1 MTTHSAPTSRARPRP
16 EHAGAGSNWS
26 RMRIWAMAHTSIDF
40 FQGAVPAAIPYFVL
54 NRHYSYL
61 QASGLSLAA
70 TLGAAVPQPFFG
82 VFVDRRDR
90 PWQVHSGIVLAAAAT
105 AGAGIVHLY
114 ALTWLLLLI
123 CGVGVAMFHPAA
135 GRLARRSA
143 GNSAAAMSIFAT
155 GGNLG
160 FVLAPVLLTPVLAG
174 VGLWGLA
181 WFTLPAWLVAAI
193 TWRGARRLAVIHAGA
208 VIEHHGRDHWRP
220 FMWLTFVEVCRSIM
234 FFGASTFIELYWI
247 RDLHA
252 GKALAGAAL
261 GCLLGGGVIGTMI
274 GGRIADRVGM
284 VRTTQAGALS
294 CLPAMVLLRACQ
306 QPELGLL
313 CALVAGLALRIPFSV
328 LIKLGQ
334 DYLPNRPGTASA
346 VTLGLAV
353 SAGGISAPIFGAL
366 ADVDGPAVVLTLLC
380 FVPVLTFLLGLRLR
394 EPRMLAAASGELAET
409 AL

>member
-1 MTTHSAPTSRARPRP
+1 M
-16 EHAGAGSNWS
+16 W
-26 RMRIWAMAHTSIDF
+26 IWALAHTAIDF

-54 NRHYSYL
+54 DRHYSYL

-70 TLGAAVPQPFFG
+70 TLGAAIPQPLFG

-90 PWQVHSGIVLAAAAT
+90 PWQVYMGIALASAAA
-105 AGAGIVHLY
+105 AGAGIAHIY
-114 ALTWLLLLI
+114 ALTWALLLL
-123 CGVGVAMFHPAA
+123 CGIGVAMFHPAA

-160 FVLAPVLLTPVLAG
+160 FVLAPVLLTPVLAA

-181 WFTLPAWLVAAI
+181 WFVLPAWLVAAI
-193 TWRGARRLAVIHAGA
+193 TRRGAHRLATTRTGPAP
-208 VIEHHGRDHWRP
+208 EHHGRDHWRP
-220 FMWLTFVEVCRSIM
+220 FMCLAAVEICRSVM
-234 FFGASTFIELYWI
+234 FFAASTFIELYWL

-252 GKALAGAAL
+252 GKALAAAAL
-261 GCLLGGGVIGTMI
+261 GCLLGGGVIGTML

-284 VRTTQAGALS
+284 VRTTQVGALL

-313 CALVAGLALRIPFSV
+313 CAFVAGLALRVPFSV

-334 DYLPNRPGTASA
+334 DYLPNRLGTASA

-353 SAGGISAPIFGAL
+353 SAGGVSAPIFGAL
-366 ADVDGPAVVLTLLC
+366 ADARGPAAVLTVLC
-380 FVPVLTFLLGLRLR
+380 FVPIVTFLVGMRLI
-394 EPRMLAAASGELAET
+394 EPAELVEPADSGQGVEPAF
-409 AL
+409 

>member
-1 MTTHSAPTSRARPRP
+1 MRVAITTPEAATPTA
-16 EHAGAGSNWS
+16 AGSNWS
-26 RMRIWAMAHTSIDF
+26 QMRVWALAHTAIDF

-54 NRHYSYL
+54 DRHYSYL

-70 TLGAAVPQPFFG
+70 TLGAAVPQPLFG
-82 VFVDRRDR
+82 LLVDRRDR
-90 PWQVHSGIVLAAAAT
+90 PWQVYSGIGLAAAAT
-105 AGAGIVHLY
+105 AGAGAAHVY
-114 ALTWLLLLI
+114 ALTWVLLLL
-123 CGVGVAMFHPAA
+123 CGFGVAMFHPAA

-181 WFTLPAWLVAAI
+181 WFVVPAWLIAAV
-193 TWRGARRLAVIHAGA
+193 TWRGARRLAVIHPPAQA
-208 VIEHHGRDHWRP
+208 AHRGRDHWRP
-220 FMWLTFVEVCRSIM
+220 FMWLASVEVCRSVM

-247 RDLHA
+247 RDLHSST
-252 GKALAGAAL
+252 ALAGTAL

-284 VRTTQAGALS
+284 VRTTQVGALA

-306 QPELGLL
+306 QPELALM
-313 CALVAGLALRIPFSV
+313 CALIAGLALRVPFSV
-328 LIKLGQ
+328 LVKLGQ

-353 SAGGISAPIFGAL
+353 SAGGVSAPIFGAL
-366 ADVDGPAVVLTLLC
+366 ADAHGPAVVLSVLC
-380 FVPVLTFLLGLRLR
+380 GVPVLTYLAGVRLV
-394 EPRMLAAASGELAET
+394 EPSALAASAEIGEPSL
-409 AL
+409 

>member
-1 MTTHSAPTSRARPRP
+1 
-16 EHAGAGSNWS
+16 
-26 RMRIWAMAHTSIDF
+26 MRTWALAHTAIDF

-54 NRHYSYL
+54 ERHCSYL

-70 TLGAAVPQPFFG
+70 TLGAAIPQPLFG

-90 PWQVHSGIVLAAAAT
+90 PWQVYSGIALAASAA
-105 AGAGIVHLY
+105 AGAGIAHPYV
-114 ALTWLLLLI
+114 LTWVLLLI
-123 CGVGVAMFHPAA
+123 CGLGVAMFHPAA

-143 GNSAAAMSIFAT
+143 GDSAAAMSIFAT

-174 VGLWGLA
+174 VGLWGMA
-181 WFTLPAWLVAAI
+181 WFVVPAWLVALLV
-193 TWRGARRLAVIHAGA
+193 WRGARRLAISPGGGA
-208 VIEHHGRDHWRP
+208 AASHGSDQWRP
-220 FMWLTFVEVCRSIM
+220 FLCLAAVEICRSVM
-234 FFGASTFIELYWI
+234 FFGASTFIELHWI
-247 RDLHA
+247 RDLHT

-284 VRTTQAGALS
+284 VRTTQVGALC
-294 CLPAMVLLRACQ
+294 CLPAMVLLRLCQ

-313 CALVAGLALRIPFSV
+313 CALIAGLALRVPFSV

-334 DYLPNRPGTASA
+334 DYLPRRPGTASA

-353 SAGGISAPIFGAL
+353 SAGGVSAPIFGAL
-366 ADVDGPAVVLTLLC
+366 ADAHGPALVLTVLC
-380 FVPVLTFLLGLRLR
+380 FVPVLTYLVGLRLV
-394 EPRMLAAASGELAET
+394 EPRTLADSI
-409 AL
+409 ALGQPSL

>member
-1 MTTHSAPTSRARPRP
+1 
-16 EHAGAGSNWS
+16 
-26 RMRIWAMAHTSIDF
+26 MAHTAIDF

-70 TLGAAVPQPFFG
+70 TLGAAIPQPLFG
-82 VFVDRRDR
+82 IFVDRRDR
-90 PWQVHSGIVLAAAAT
+90 AWQVPCGIALAAAAA
-105 AGAGIVHLY
+105 AGAGVAVSY
-114 ALTWLLLLI
+114 ALTWILLLV
-123 CGVGVAMFHPAA
+123 CGIGVAMFHPAA

-143 GNSAAAMSIFAT
+143 GESAAAMSIFAT
-155 GGNLG
+155 GGNVG

-181 WFTLPAWLVAAI
+181 WFAPPAWMVAAI
-193 TWRGARRLAVIHAGA
+193 TWRGARRLSVTQASRAA
-208 VIEHHGRDHWRP
+208 EHRGRDHWRP
-220 FMWLTFVEVCRSIM
+220 FLSLVAVEVCRSVM

-252 GKALAGAAL
+252 GRALAGAAL
-261 GCLLGGGVIGTMI
+261 GCLLGGGVAGTML

-284 VRTTQAGALS
+284 VRTTQVGAIL

-306 QPELGLL
+306 QPELGLA
-313 CALVAGLALRIPFSV
+313 CALIAGLALRVPFSV

-366 ADVDGPAVVLTLLC
+366 ADAQGPAAVLTVLC
-380 FVPVLTFLLGLRLR
+380 LIPVVTFVVGMRLV
-394 EPRMLAAASGELAET
+394 EPGALAASAEVAQA

>member
-1 MTTHSAPTSRARPRP
+1 MTTQPALTPPLEP
-16 EHAGAGSNWS
+16 GPAGAGTGSDWS
-26 RMRIWAMAHTSIDF
+26 HMRIWALAHTAIDF

-54 NRHYSYL
+54 DRHYSYL

-70 TLGAAVPQPFFG
+70 TLGAAIPQPLFG

-90 PWQVHSGIVLAAAAT
+90 PWQVYSGISLAAAA
-105 AGAGIVHLY
+105 AAAAGIAHAY
-114 ALTWLLLLI
+114 ALTWGLLLL
-123 CGVGVAMFHPAA
+123 CGIGVAMFHPAA

-181 WFTLPAWLVAAI
+181 WFVMPAWLVALV
-193 TWRGARRLAVIHAGA
+193 TWRGARRVTKIHASSGA
-208 VIEHHGRDHWRP
+208 EHHGRDHWRP
-220 FMWLTFVEVCRSIM
+220 FMHLAAVEICRSVM

-252 GKALAGAAL
+252 GKPLAGAAL
-261 GCLLGGGVIGTMI
+261 GCLLGGGVIGTML
-274 GGRIADRVGM
+274 GGRIADRLGM
-284 VRTTQAGALS
+284 VRTTQVGALL

-306 QPELGLL
+306 QPELGLV
-313 CALVAGLALRIPFSV
+313 CALIAGLALRVPFSV

-353 SAGGISAPIFGAL
+353 SAGGISAPVFGAL
-366 ADVDGPAVVLTLLC
+366 ADARGPATVLTLLC
-380 FVPVLTFLLGLRLR
+380 LVPILTFLVGVRLV
-394 EPRMLAAASGELAET
+394 EPAELVEPPTVASG
-409 AL
+409 

>member
-1 MTTHSAPTSRARPRP
+1 M
-16 EHAGAGSNWS
+16 
-26 RMRIWAMAHTSIDF
+26 RMWALAHTAIDF

-54 NRHYSYL
+54 DRHYSYL

-70 TLGAAVPQPFFG
+70 TLGAAVPQPLFG

-90 PWQVHSGIVLAAAAT
+90 PWQVCCGIALAAVAA
-105 AGAGIVHLY
+105 AGAGVAHVY
-114 ALTWLLLLI
+114 ALTWILLLI
-123 CGVGVAMFHPAA
+123 CGFGVAMFHPAA

-174 VGLWGLA
+174 IGLWGLA
-181 WFTLPAWLVAAI
+181 WFVVPAWIIAVI
-193 TWRGARRLAVIHAGA
+193 TWRGARHLAVVVAPGVA
-208 VIEHHGRDHWRP
+208 EHHGRDHWGP
-220 FMWLTFVEVCRSIM
+220 FMCLAAVEVCRSIM
-234 FFGASTFIELYWI
+234 FFGTSTFIELYWI

-252 GKALAGAAL
+252 GTALAGAAL

-284 VRTTQAGALS
+284 VRTTQVGALF
-294 CLPAMVLLRACQ
+294 CLPAMVLLRICQ

-313 CALVAGLALRIPFSV
+313 AALVAGLALRVPFSV

-353 SAGGISAPIFGAL
+353 SAGGVTAPIFGAL
-366 ADVDGPAVVLTLLC
+366 ADAHGPAVVLTVLC
-380 FVPVLTFLLGLRLR
+380 FVPVLTFLVGLRLV
-394 EPRMLAAASGELAET
+394 EPHRLGLGPVSGDQCSRL
-409 AL
+409 

>member
-1 MTTHSAPTSRARPRP
+1 
-16 EHAGAGSNWS
+16 
-26 RMRIWAMAHTSIDF
+26 
-40 FQGAVPAAIPYFVL
+40 
-54 NRHYSYL
+54 
-61 QASGLSLAA
+61 
-70 TLGAAVPQPFFG
+70 
-82 VFVDRRDR
+82 
-90 PWQVHSGIVLAAAAT
+90 
-105 AGAGIVHLY
+105 
-114 ALTWLLLLI
+114 
-123 CGVGVAMFHPAA
+123 
-135 GRLARRSA
+135 
-143 GNSAAAMSIFAT
+143 MSIFAT

-193 TWRGARRLAVIHAGA
+193 TWRGARRLAVVHAGA
-208 VIEHHGRDHWRP
+208 ITEHRGRDHWRP
-220 FMWLTFVEVCRSIM
+220 FMWLVCVEVCRSVM

-252 GKALAGAAL
+252 GTALAGAAL

-284 VRTTQAGALS
+284 VRTTQVGALF

-313 CALVAGLALRIPFSV
+313 CAFIAGLALRIPFSV

-366 ADVDGPAVVLTLLC
+366 ADADGPAVVLTLLC
-380 FVPVLTFLLGLRLR
+380 VVPVLTFLLGLRLR
-394 EPRMLAAASGELAET
+394 EPQTLAASGKLAET
-409 AL
+409 VS

>member
-1 MTTHSAPTSRARPRP
+1 
-16 EHAGAGSNWS
+16 
-26 RMRIWAMAHTSIDF
+26 MRVWAMAHTAIDF

-54 NRHYSYL
+54 DRHYSYL

-70 TLGAAVPQPFFG
+70 TLGAAIPQPLFG
-82 VFVDRRDR
+82 LYVDRRDR
-90 PWQVHSGIVLAAAAT
+90 PWQVYSGIALAAAA
-105 AGAGIVHLY
+105 AGGAGIAQLY
-114 ALTWLLLLI
+114 ALTGILLLL
-123 CGVGVAMFHPAA
+123 CGIGVAMFHPAA

-181 WFTLPAWLVAAI
+181 WFVVPAWLVAAF
-193 TWRGARRLAVIHAGA
+193 TWSGARRLVVLRSSGPA
-208 VIEHHGRDHWRP
+208 EHHGRDHWRP
-220 FMWLTFVEVCRSIM
+220 FMCLAAVEICRSVM

-284 VRTTQAGALS
+284 IRTTQVGALL
-294 CLPAMVLLRACQ
+294 CLPAMALLRACQ

-313 CALVAGLALRIPFSV
+313 CALIAGLALRVPFSV
-328 LIKLGQ
+328 LIKGQ

-353 SAGGISAPIFGAL
+353 SAGGVSAPIFGAL
-366 ADVDGPAVVLTLLC
+366 ADRHGPALVLTVLC
-380 FVPVLTFLLGLRLR
+380 FVPVLTFLVGLRLV
-394 EPRMLAAASGELAET
+394 EPHTLASSGRLAEPSV
-409 AL
+409 

>member
-1 MTTHSAPTSRARPRP
+1 M
-16 EHAGAGSNWS
+16 
-26 RMRIWAMAHTSIDF
+26 RMWAIAHTAIDF

-54 NRHYSYL
+54 DRHYSYL

-70 TLGAAVPQPFFG
+70 TLGAAVPQPLFG
-82 VFVDRRDR
+82 LLVDRRDR
-90 PWQVHSGIVLAAAAT
+90 PWQVYSGIALAAAAA
-105 AGAGIVHLY
+105 AGAGIAHAY
-114 ALTWLLLLI
+114 ALTWIMLMI

-155 GGNLG
+155 GGNVG

-181 WFTLPAWLVAAI
+181 WFVVPAWLVAVI
-193 TWRGARRLAVIHAGA
+193 TWRGASRSMLSQPSAPAVHG
-208 VIEHHGRDHWRP
+208 GRDHWGP
-220 FMWLTFVEVCRSIM
+220 FMSLAAVEICRSVM
-234 FFGASTFIELYWI
+234 FFGASTFIELYWL

-274 GGRIADRVGM
+274 GGRIADRFGM
-284 VRTTQAGALS
+284 VRTTQIGALV
-294 CLPAMVLLRACQ
+294 CLPAMVLLRLWA
-306 QPELGLL
+306 QPDAGLA
-313 CALVAGLALRIPFSV
+313 CALLAGLALRIPFSV
-328 LIKLGQ
+328 LVKLGQ

-353 SAGGISAPIFGAL
+353 SAGGVSAPILGAV
-366 ADVDGPAVVLTLLC
+366 ADAHGPASVLTILC
-380 FVPVLTFLLGLRLR
+380 FVPIATFVLGLRLV
-394 EPRMLAAASGELAET
+394 EPHTLHTEPDPGT
-409 AL
+409 ALAQKTLKQP

>member
-1 MTTHSAPTSRARPRP
+1 MTTSVTSTRLQPSRPR
-16 EHAGAGSNWS
+16 AGAGSNWS
-26 RMRIWAMAHTSIDF
+26 RMRVWATAHTAIDF

-70 TLGAAVPQPFFG
+70 TLGAAVPQPLFG

-90 PWQVHSGIVLAAAAT
+90 PWQVYCGIALASTAA
-105 AGAGIVHLY
+105 AGAGIAHIY
-114 ALTWLLLLI
+114 ALTWILLLT

-143 GNSAAAMSIFAT
+143 GDSAAAMSIFAT

-160 FVLAPVLLTPVLAG
+160 FVLAPVLLTPVLAA

-181 WFTLPAWLVAAI
+181 WFALPAWLVAVL
-193 TWRGARRLAVIHAGA
+193 TWRGARRLATIDPAGA
-208 VIEHHGRDHWRP
+208 AGHSGRDHWRP
-220 FMWLTFVEVCRSIM
+220 FMWLAGVEVCRSVM

-261 GCLLGGGVIGTMI
+261 GCLLAGGVIGTML

-284 VRTTQAGALS
+284 VRTTQIGALF
-294 CLPAMVLLRACQ
+294 CLPAMVLLRTCQ

-313 CALVAGLALRIPFSV
+313 CAFIAGLALRVPFSV

-353 SAGGISAPIFGAL
+353 SAGGISAPVLGAV
-366 ADVDGPAVVLTLLC
+366 ADGHGPAVVLTVLC
-380 FVPVLTFLLGLRLR
+380 FVPVLTFLVGVPLVEPHTLHASDELGQ
-394 EPRMLAAASGELAET
+394 AAL
-409 AL
+409 